1 MWANLPRGMWAAGS
15 AASSHILAVRLFAR
29 VAANGL
35 KIGDVISLEDRVL
48 QVRHAKHVK
57 PGKGVAYVSC
67 ELSCLRE
74 GVKLNRRLR
83 AAESVEKVR
92 LDNEPFTLLYV
103 DPDTGRYVVMHRE
116 SFEQME
122 LEGGAVEASQKPFL
136 QDGMDLDVSLL
147 QGTGEPLA
155 VSLPKEV
162 ELEVVSEGQIMGG
175 AGPVTKLVTLSNG
188 VEVKTPGFISA
199 GENIVVSTRDG
210 SYVRRA

>member
-83 AAESVEKVR
+83 AAESDPRATQERRKSGQVAILGHLGAKLEK
-92 LDNEPFTLLYV
+92 
-103 DPDTGRYVVMHRE
+103 
-116 SFEQME
+116 
-122 LEGGAVEASQKPFL
+122 
-136 QDGMDLDVSLL
+136 SLR
-147 QGTGEPLA
+147 
-155 VSLPKEV
+155 
-162 ELEVVSEGQIMGG
+162 I
-175 AGPVTKLVTLSNG
+175 
-188 VEVKTPGFISA
+188 
-199 GENIVVSTRDG
+199 
-210 SYVRRA
+210 